1 MNRHDR
7 ERRQRA
13 LRARLEAE
21 AANIPAIQA
30 RDDVLEIT
38 TAIANR
44 VKNRGAAEIFQLLA
58 ADDATLSQC
67 RLYEAPPE
75 SATPERRHNYESHAV
90 RSGGEFLLIAS
101 NEEPPPAAT
110 ACGTLL
116 EFVQGFSAQRARVRE
131 RAGHSRSQGIRVRR
145 TS

>member
-30 RDDVLEIT
+30 RDDALEIT

-44 VKNRGAAEIFQLLA
+44 VRNRGAAEIVQLLSQ
-58 ADDATLSQC
+58 DEATLSQW
-67 RLYEAPPE
+67 RLYEAPQQ
-75 SATPERRHNYESHAV
+75 SVAPERRHNYEHHAV
-90 RSGGEFLLIAS
+90 RSGGELLLIAPDD
-101 NEEPPPAAT
+101 EPPSASPP
-110 ACGTLL
+110 CGTLL
-116 EFVQGFSAQRARVRE
+116 ELVQDFSAQRSRARE
-131 RAGHSRSQGIRVRR
+131 RAGHSRSEGIRVRR

>member
-7 ERRQRA
+7 DRRQRA

-21 AANIPAIQA
+21 AANIPATQA
-30 RDDVLEIT
+30 RDDALEIT

-44 VKNRGAAEIFQLLA
+44 VQNRGAAEIFQLLA
-58 ADDATLSQC
+58 AGDAALSQW

-75 SATPERRHNYESHAV
+75 SVTPERRHNYENHAV
-90 RSGGEFLLIAS
+90 RSGGELLLLAS

-116 EFVQGFSAQRARVRE
+116 EFVQGFSEQRARVRE
-131 RAGHSRSQGIRVRR
+131 RAGHSRSEGFLVRR